1 MPRWIHRITPI
12 ILSLMAVNMA
22 NANSVS
28 EQHKPVPLIQTKIER
43 INNQI
48 TAPDDADSLQRRL
61 AIAGRAN
68 DIFTLFATE
77 LIYSQGKTDHALAAD
92 MRMLEHT
99 QEPEVAERAMEMA
112 LGANKIADAQTIANR
127 WQQIEPIESPIR
139 QRLMLE
145 LAIAKND
152 MPQVL
157 KNTDAVLSN
166 ANDYQLRRLFLKLAQ
181 LRVNNLNATD
191 ELNAPIHKTA
201 ILHPQMAE
209 ALIADAIYGVT
220 GSHKE
225 QTIKALQSLVR
236 LDTDIFPASQL
247 TLNLINLKQPQ
258 YLLDFYQQTGV
269 DTMPAKWQSLYI
281 ELLIKDNQLQ
291 QAYQLIQPLLE
302 NSKSAD
308 LYLQAVYLAVSQ
320 KAATD
325 TIASYADKIVE
336 LGDPTQRSK
345 AAMMVAMRYYDE
357 HNLPASR
364 TWATKVNDSQFFFDQ
379 ALMMCSLEA
388 EEKHWKAAQQWLNKA
403 QTAKTPAGTF
413 FSASDLLRLQTFIN
427 SSSLTNQKYEQYLN
441 RVINEAEHG
450 DARTQTEDVP
460 PLLLLRGLLYAD
472 NLNEPVKAVADL
484 RRYVKMRPNQVEGLN
499 ALGYTLLSLPKE
511 NWQEAQQ
518 LLEQAYALSSQSP
531 AINDSLG
538 WAYFLNGDAEKALP
552 LLEYA
557 FHNQPESEV
566 AAHLGEVY
574 WQLGREDEAR
584 QIWAQGWINKASDH
598 KILSE
603 ILSKYQIVPA
613 SLPLATA
620 KTAETQA
627 KADIYLQQAAVLF
640 SNGTNEPALIENIN
654 KVIQTGNKLQQS
666 QAALLAATHYFS
678 NQDMASARKW
688 LDKVTDNELVRDK
701 AYLMGMIEV
710 IQNNIP
716 AAKQWLDRMNQNKK
730 SPVSDDIDTIMLSVS
745 IDNKTLDPK
754 AYVQKLTQM
763 LKDADKK
770 TVTSEDNNTDLKAF
784 LLYSRA
790 TAYSDKLDQPKKA
803 IKDIRAFIELKPD
816 DAEGYNGLGYTML
829 SMPKRYWAEAL
840 SILQHASQLDN
851 QSWAIQDSL
860 GWAYYLNNQPEKALP
875 LLRSAYQIRHE
886 SAIAAHLGEVLWQQ
900 GDQEQA
906 RQIWAQGLAN
916 KDSDQKELQQIL
928 KKFNVNPLSLTVT
941 ATPNTQNSK

>member
-1 MPRWIHRITPI
+1 MPHWIHRITPI
-12 ILSLMAVNMA
+12 VLSLMAVHMA

-48 TAPDDADSLQRRL
+48 TAPDDADSLQQRL

-77 LIYSQGKTDHALAAD
+77 LIYSQGKTDQALAAD

-112 LGANKIADAQTIANR
+112 LGANKITEAQTIANR
-127 WQQIEPIESPIR
+127 WQEIEPTETPAR
-139 QRLMLE
+139 QRLMWE

-152 MPQVL
+152 VPQVL
-157 KNTDAVLSN
+157 KNADAVLSH
-166 ANDYQLRRLFLKLAQ
+166 ANDYQLRRLFLKMAQ
-181 LRVNNLNATD
+181 FRLNNLDATD

-201 ILHPQMAE
+201 VLHPEMAE
-209 ALIADAIYGVT
+209 ALIADAIYGAT
-220 GSHKE
+220 GAHKE
-225 QTIKALQSLVR
+225 QTIKALQSLVH

-258 YLLDFYQQTGV
+258 YLLDFYQLTGV

-281 ELLIKDNQLQ
+281 ELLIKNNQLQ
-291 QAYQLIQPLLE
+291 QAYQTLQPLLE
-302 NSKSAD
+302 KSKSAD

-320 KAATD
+320 KAATA
-325 TIASYADKIVE
+325 TLAGYAEKIVE
-336 LGDPTQRSK
+336 LGNSNQRSK

-364 TWATKVNDSQFFFDQ
+364 IWATKVNDPQFLFDQ
-379 ALMMCSLEA
+379 ALMMCSIEA
-388 EEKHWKAAQQWLNKA
+388 EQKHWKAAQQWLNKA
-403 QTAKTPAGTF
+403 QTDKIPAGTF
-413 FSASDLLRLQTFIN
+413 FSESDLLRLQTFVN
-427 SSSLTNQKYEQYLN
+427 SSSLTDQKYEQYLN

-450 DARTQTEDVP
+450 DARTQVENVA

-472 NLNEPVKAVADL
+472 KFDEPAKAVADL
-484 RRYVKMRPNQVEGLN
+484 RRFVKMRPNQIEGLN
-499 ALGYTLLSLPKE
+499 ALGYTLLSLSKDH
-511 NWQEAQQ
+511 WQEAQQ
-518 LLEQAYALSSQSP
+518 LLEQAYAQNNQSP

-538 WAYFLNGDAEKALP
+538 WAYFLNGNVEKALP

-557 FHNQPESEV
+557 YQKLPESEV

-574 WQLGREDEAR
+574 WQQGREDEAR
-584 QIWAQGWINKASDH
+584 QIWAQGWLNKASDH
-598 KILSE
+598 KILNQ
-603 ILSKYQIVPA
+603 ILSKHRIRPN
-613 SLPLATA
+613 SLPLTTA
-620 KTAETQA
+620 KKAETQA
-627 KADIYLQQAAVLF
+627 DADIYLQQAGILF
-640 SNGTNEPALIENIN
+640 SNRTNEPALIENIN
-654 KVIQTGNKLQQS
+654 KVIQTGNRLQQS
-666 QAALLAATHYFS
+666 QAALLAATYYFA
-678 NQDMASARKW
+678 NQDMNSARKW
-688 LDKVTDNELVRDK
+688 LDKVTDSQLVRDK

-710 IQNNIP
+710 TQNNIP
-716 AAKQWLDRMNQNKK
+716 AAKQWLDRMNQNKE

-875 LLRSAYQIRHE
+875 LLRSAYQLRQE

-900 GDQEQA
+900 GEQEQA
-906 RQIWAQGLAN
+906 RKIWAQGLAN

-928 KKFNVNPLSLTVT
+928 KKFNVNPSSLTT
-941 ATPNTQNSK
+941 APKSQNNK

>member
-12 ILSLMAVNMA
+12 VLSLMAVNMA

-43 INNQI
+43 INNQV

-77 LIYSQGKTDHALAAD
+77 LIYSQGKTDQALAAD

-99 QEPEVAERAMEMA
+99 QEPDVAERAMEMA
-112 LGANKIADAQTIANR
+112 LGANKIIEAQTIANR
-127 WQQIEPIESPIR
+127 WQEIEPTETPAR
-139 QRLMLE
+139 QRLMWE

-152 MPQVL
+152 VPQVL
-157 KNTDAVLSN
+157 KNADAVLSH
-166 ANDYQLRRLFLKLAQ
+166 ANDYQLRRLFLKMAQ
-181 LRVNNLNATD
+181 FRLNNLDATD

-201 ILHPQMAE
+201 VLHPEMAE
-209 ALIADAIYGVT
+209 ALIADAIYGAT
-220 GSHKE
+220 GAHKE
-225 QTIKALQSLVR
+225 QTIKALQLLVH

-258 YLLDFYQQTGV
+258 YLLDFYQLTGV

-281 ELLIKDNQLQ
+281 ELLIKNNQLQ
-291 QAYQLIQPLLE
+291 LAYQTLQPLLE
-302 NSKSAD
+302 KSKSAD

-320 KAATD
+320 KAATA
-325 TIASYADKIVE
+325 TLAGYAEKIVE
-336 LGDPTQRSK
+336 LGNSNQRSK

-364 TWATKVNDSQFFFDQ
+364 TWATKVNDPQFFFDQ
-379 ALMMCSLEA
+379 ALMMCSIEA
-388 EEKHWKAAQQWLNKA
+388 EQKHWKAAQQWLNKA
-403 QTAKTPAGTF
+403 QTDKTPAGTF
-413 FSASDLLRLQTFIN
+413 FSESDLLRLQTFVN
-427 SSSLTNQKYEQYLN
+427 SSSLTDQKYEQYLN

-450 DARTQTEDVP
+450 DARTQVENVA

-472 NLNEPVKAVADL
+472 KFDEPVKAVTDL
-484 RRYVKMRPNQVEGLN
+484 RRFVKMRPNQIEGLN
-499 ALGYTLLSLPKE
+499 ALGYTLLSLSKDH
-511 NWQEAQQ
+511 WQEAQQ
-518 LLEQAYALSSQSP
+518 LLEKAYAQNNQSP

-538 WAYFLNGDAEKALP
+538 WAYFLNGNVEKALP

-557 FHNQPESEV
+557 YQKLPESEV

-574 WQLGREDEAR
+574 WQQGREDEAR
-584 QIWAQGWINKASDH
+584 QIWAQGWLNKASDH
-598 KILSE
+598 KILNQ
-603 ILSKYQIVPA
+603 ILSKHQIRPN
-613 SLPLATA
+613 SLPLTTA
-620 KTAETQA
+620 KKTETQA
-627 KADIYLQQAAVLF
+627 DADIYLQQAGILF
-640 SNGTNEPALIENIN
+640 SNRTNEPALIENIN
-654 KVIQTGNKLQQS
+654 KVIQTGNRLQQS
-666 QAALLAATHYFS
+666 QAALLAATYYFA
-678 NQDMASARKW
+678 NQDMDSARKW
-688 LDKVTDNELVRDK
+688 LDKVTDSELVRDK

-710 IQNNIP
+710 TQNNIP
-716 AAKQWLDRMNQNKK
+716 AAKQWLDRMNQNKE

-816 DAEGYNGLGYTML
+816 NAEGYNGLGYTML

-875 LLRSAYQIRHE
+875 LLRSAYQLRQE

-900 GDQEQA
+900 GEQEQA
-906 RQIWAQGLAN
+906 RKIWAQGLAN

-928 KKFNVNPLSLTVT
+928 KKFNVNPSSLTT
-941 ATPNTQNSK
+941 APKSQNNK

>member
-12 ILSLMAVNMA
+12 VLSLMAVHMA

-43 INNQI
+43 INNQVM
-48 TAPDDADSLQRRL
+48 APDDADSLQRRL

-112 LGANKIADAQTIANR
+112 LGANKITEAQTIANR
-127 WQQIEPIESPIR
+127 WQEIEPTETPAR
-139 QRLMLE
+139 QRLMWE

-152 MPQVL
+152 VPQVL
-157 KNTDAVLSN
+157 KNADAVLSH
-166 ANDYQLRRLFLKLAQ
+166 ANDYQLRRLFLKMAQ
-181 LRVNNLNATD
+181 FRLNNLDATD

-201 ILHPQMAE
+201 VLHPEMAE
-209 ALIADAIYGVT
+209 ALIADAIYGAT
-220 GSHKE
+220 GAHKE
-225 QTIKALQSLVR
+225 QTIKALQSLVH

-258 YLLDFYQQTGV
+258 YLLDFYQLTGV

-281 ELLIKDNQLQ
+281 ELLIKNNQLQ
-291 QAYQLIQPLLE
+291 LAYQTLQPLLE
-302 NSKSAD
+302 KSKSAD

-320 KAATD
+320 KAATA
-325 TIASYADKIVE
+325 TLASYAEKIVE
-336 LGDPTQRSK
+336 LGNSNQRSK

-364 TWATKVNDSQFFFDQ
+364 TWATKVNDPQFFFDQ
-379 ALMMCSLEA
+379 ALMMCSIEA
-388 EEKHWKAAQQWLNKA
+388 EQKHWKAAQQWLNKA
-403 QTAKTPAGTF
+403 QTDKTPAGTF
-413 FSASDLLRLQTFIN
+413 FSESDLLRLQTFVN
-427 SSSLTNQKYEQYLN
+427 SSSLTDQKYEHYLN

-450 DARTQTEDVP
+450 DAKTQVENVA

-472 NLNEPVKAVADL
+472 KFDEPAKAVTDL
-484 RRYVKMRPNQVEGLN
+484 RRFVKMRPNQIEGLN
-499 ALGYTLLSLPKE
+499 ALGYTLLSLSKDH
-511 NWQEAQQ
+511 WQEAQQ
-518 LLEQAYALSSQSP
+518 LLEQAYAQNNQSP

-538 WAYFLNGDAEKALP
+538 WAYFLNGNVEKALP

-557 FHNQPESEV
+557 YQKLPESEV

-574 WQLGREDEAR
+574 WQQGREDEAR
-584 QIWAQGWINKASDH
+584 QIWAQGWLNKASDH
-598 KILSE
+598 KILNQ
-603 ILSKYQIVPA
+603 ILSKHQIRPN
-613 SLPLATA
+613 SLPLTTA
-620 KTAETQA
+620 KKAETQA
-627 KADIYLQQAAVLF
+627 DADIYLQQAGILF
-640 SNGTNEPALIENIN
+640 SNRTNEPALIENIN
-654 KVIQTGNKLQQS
+654 KVTQTGNRLQQS
-666 QAALLAATHYFS
+666 QAALLAATYYFA
-678 NQDMASARKW
+678 NQDMDSARKW
-688 LDKVTDNELVRDK
+688 LDKVTDSELVRDK

-710 IQNNIP
+710 TQNNIP
-716 AAKQWLDRMNQNKK
+716 AAKQWLDRMNQNKE
-730 SPVSDDIDTIMLSVS
+730 SPVSDDIDTIVLSVS

-754 AYVQKLTQM
+754 VYVQKLTQM

-770 TVTSEDNNTDLKAF
+770 AAVSEDNKTDIKAF

-790 TAYSDKLDQPKKA
+790 TAYSEKLDQPKKA

-875 LLRSAYQIRHE
+875 LLRSAYQIRQE

-900 GDQEQA
+900 GEQEQA
-906 RQIWAQGLAN
+906 RKIWAQGLAN

-928 KKFNVNPLSLTVT
+928 KKFNVNPSSLTT
-941 ATPNTQNSK
+941 APKSQNNK

>member
-12 ILSLMAVNMA
+12 VLSLMAVHMA

-43 INNQI
+43 INNQVM
-48 TAPDDADSLQRRL
+48 APDDADSLQRRL

-77 LIYSQGKTDHALAAD
+77 LIYSQGKTDQALAAD

-112 LGANKIADAQTIANR
+112 LGANKITEAQTIANR
-127 WQQIEPIESPIR
+127 WQEIEPTETPAR
-139 QRLMLE
+139 QRLMWE

-152 MPQVL
+152 VPQVL
-157 KNTDAVLSN
+157 KNADAVLSH
-166 ANDYQLRRLFLKLAQ
+166 ANDYQLRRLFLKMAQ
-181 LRVNNLNATD
+181 FRLNNLDATD

-201 ILHPQMAE
+201 VLHPEMAE
-209 ALIADAIYGVT
+209 ALIADAIYGAT
-220 GSHKE
+220 GAHKE
-225 QTIKALQSLVR
+225 QTIKALQSLVH

-258 YLLDFYQQTGV
+258 YLLDFYQLTGV

-281 ELLIKDNQLQ
+281 ELLIKNNQLQ
-291 QAYQLIQPLLE
+291 QAYQTLQPLLE
-302 NSKSAD
+302 KSKSAD

-320 KAATD
+320 KAATA
-325 TIASYADKIVE
+325 TIAGYAEKIVE
-336 LGDPTQRSK
+336 LGNSNQRSK

-364 TWATKVNDSQFFFDQ
+364 TWAAKVNDPQFLFDQ
-379 ALMMCSLEA
+379 ALMMCSIEA
-388 EEKHWKAAQQWLNKA
+388 EQKHWKAAQQWLNKA
-403 QTAKTPAGTF
+403 QTDKTPAGTF
-413 FSASDLLRLQTFIN
+413 FSESDLLRLQTFVN
-427 SSSLTNQKYEQYLN
+427 SSSLTDQKYEQYLN

-450 DARTQTEDVP
+450 DARTQVENVA

-472 NLNEPVKAVADL
+472 KLDEPAKAVADL
-484 RRYVKMRPNQVEGLN
+484 RRFVKMRPNQIEGLN
-499 ALGYTLLSLPKE
+499 ALGYTLLSLSKDH
-511 NWQEAQQ
+511 WQEAQQ
-518 LLEQAYALSSQSP
+518 LLEQAYAQNNQSP

-538 WAYFLNGDAEKALP
+538 WAYFLNGNVEKALP

-557 FHNQPESEV
+557 YQKLPESEV

-574 WQLGREDEAR
+574 WQQGREDEAR
-584 QIWAQGWINKASDH
+584 QIWAQGWLNKASDH
-598 KILSE
+598 KVLNQ
-603 ILSKYQIVPA
+603 ILSKHQIRPN

-620 KTAETQA
+620 KKVETQTD
-627 KADIYLQQAAVLF
+627 ADIYLQQAGILF
-640 SNGTNEPALIENIN
+640 SNRTNEPALIENIN
-654 KVIQTGNKLQQS
+654 KVIQTGNRLQQS
-666 QAALLAATHYFS
+666 QAALLAATYYFS
-678 NQDMASARKW
+678 NRDMTSARKW
-688 LDKVTDNELVRDK
+688 LDKVTDSELIGDK

-710 IQNNIP
+710 TQNNIP
-716 AAKQWLDRMNQNKK
+716 AAKQWLARIDQNKE
-730 SPVSDDIDTIMLSVS
+730 SPVSDNMHTIALSVY
-745 IDNKTLDPK
+745 IDSKTLDPK
-754 AYVQKLTQM
+754 VYVQKLTQM

-770 TVTSEDNNTDLKAF
+770 AAASEDNNTDLKAF

-790 TAYSDKLDQPKKA
+790 TAYSEKLDQPKKA

-875 LLRSAYQIRHE
+875 LLRSAYQLRQE

-900 GDQEQA
+900 GEQEQA
-906 RQIWAQGLAN
+906 RKIWAQGLAN

-928 KKFNVNPLSLTVT
+928 KKFNVNPSSLTT
-941 ATPNTQNSK
+941 APKSQNNK

>member
-12 ILSLMAVNMA
+12 VLSLMAVHMA

-43 INNQI
+43 INNQVM
-48 TAPDDADSLQRRL
+48 APDDADSLQRRL

-99 QEPEVAERAMEMA
+99 QEPDVAERAMEMA
-112 LGANKIADAQTIANR
+112 LGANKITEAQTIANR
-127 WQQIEPIESPIR
+127 WQEIEPTETPAR
-139 QRLMLE
+139 QRLMWE

-152 MPQVL
+152 VPQVL
-157 KNTDAVLSN
+157 KNADAVLSH
-166 ANDYQLRRLFLKLAQ
+166 ANDYQLRRLFLKMAQ
-181 LRVNNLNATD
+181 FRLNNLDATD

-201 ILHPQMAE
+201 VLHPEMAE
-209 ALIADAIYGVT
+209 ALIADAIYGAT
-220 GSHKE
+220 GAHKE
-225 QTIKALQSLVR
+225 QTIRALQSLVH

-258 YLLDFYQQTGV
+258 YLLDFYQLTGV

-281 ELLIKDNQLQ
+281 ELLIKNNQLQ
-291 QAYQLIQPLLE
+291 QAYQTLQPLLE
-302 NSKSAD
+302 KSKSAD

-320 KAATD
+320 KTATA
-325 TIASYADKIVE
+325 TIAGYAEKIVE
-336 LGDPTQRSK
+336 LGNSNQRSK

-364 TWATKVNDSQFFFDQ
+364 TWAAKVNDPQFLFDQ
-379 ALMMCSLEA
+379 ALMMCSIEA
-388 EEKHWKAAQQWLNKA
+388 EQKHWKAAQQWLNKA
-403 QTAKTPAGTF
+403 QTDKTPAGTF
-413 FSASDLLRLQTFIN
+413 FSGSDLLRLQTFVN
-427 SSSLTNQKYEQYLN
+427 SSSLTDQKYEQYLN
-441 RVINEAEHG
+441 RVINEAEHS
-450 DARTQTEDVP
+450 DARTQVENVP

-472 NLNEPVKAVADL
+472 KFDEPAKAVADL
-484 RRYVKMRPNQVEGLN
+484 RRFVKMRPNQIEGLN
-499 ALGYTLLSLPKE
+499 ALGYTLLSLSKDH
-511 NWQEAQQ
+511 WQEAQQ
-518 LLEQAYALSSQSP
+518 LLEQAYAQNNQSP

-538 WAYFLNGDAEKALP
+538 WAYFLNGNVEKALP

-557 FHNQPESEV
+557 YQKLPESEV

-574 WQLGREDEAR
+574 WQQGREDEAR
-584 QIWAQGWINKASDH
+584 QIWAQGWLNKASDH
-598 KILSE
+598 KILNQ
-603 ILSKYQIVPA
+603 ILSKHQIRPN

-620 KTAETQA
+620 KKVETQA
-627 KADIYLQQAAVLF
+627 DADIYLQQAGILF
-640 SNGTNEPALIENIN
+640 SNRTNEPALIENIN
-654 KVIQTGNKLQQS
+654 KVIQTGNRLQQS
-666 QAALLAATHYFS
+666 QAALLAATYYFS
-678 NQDMASARKW
+678 NRDMTSARKW
-688 LDKVTDNELVRDK
+688 LDKVTDSELIGDK

-710 IQNNIP
+710 TQNNIP
-716 AAKQWLDRMNQNKK
+716 AAKQWLARIDQNKE
-730 SPVSDDIDTIMLSVS
+730 SPVSDNMHTIALSVY
-745 IDNKTLDPK
+745 IDSKTLDPK
-754 AYVQKLTQM
+754 VYVQKLTQM

-770 TVTSEDNNTDLKAF
+770 AAASEDNNTDLKAF

-790 TAYSDKLDQPKKA
+790 TAYSEKLDQPKKA

-851 QSWAIQDSL
+851 ESWAIQDSL

-875 LLRSAYQIRHE
+875 LLRSAYQVQQE

-900 GDQEQA
+900 GEQEQA
-906 RQIWAQGLAN
+906 RKIWAQGLAN

-928 KKFNVNPLSLTVT
+928 KKFNVNPSSLTT
-941 ATPNTQNSK
+941 APKSQNNK

>member
-12 ILSLMAVNMA
+12 VLSLMAVHMA

-28 EQHKPVPLIQTKIER
+28 EQHRPVPLIQTKIER
-43 INNQI
+43 INNQVM
-48 TAPDDADSLQRRL
+48 APDDADSLQRRL

-112 LGANKIADAQTIANR
+112 LGANKITEAQTIANR
-127 WQQIEPIESPIR
+127 WQEIEPTETPAR
-139 QRLMLE
+139 QRLMWE

-152 MPQVL
+152 VPQVL
-157 KNTDAVLSN
+157 KNADAVLSH
-166 ANDYQLRRLFLKLAQ
+166 ANDYQLRRLFLKMAQ
-181 LRVNNLNATD
+181 FRLNNLDATD

-201 ILHPQMAE
+201 VLHPEMAE
-209 ALIADAIYGVT
+209 ALIADAIYGAT
-220 GSHKE
+220 GAHKE
-225 QTIKALQSLVR
+225 QTIKALQSLVH

-258 YLLDFYQQTGV
+258 YLLDFYQLTGV

-281 ELLIKDNQLQ
+281 ELLIKNNQLQ
-291 QAYQLIQPLLE
+291 QAYQTLQPLLE
-302 NSKSAD
+302 KSKSAD

-320 KAATD
+320 KAATA
-325 TIASYADKIVE
+325 TLAGYAEKIVE
-336 LGDPTQRSK
+336 LGNSNQRSK

-364 TWATKVNDSQFFFDQ
+364 TWATKVNDPQFFFDQ
-379 ALMMCSLEA
+379 ALMMCSIEA
-388 EEKHWKAAQQWLNKA
+388 EQKHWKAAQQWLNKA

-413 FSASDLLRLQTFIN
+413 FSESDLLRLQTFVN
-427 SSSLTNQKYEQYLN
+427 SSSLTDQKYEQYLN

-450 DARTQTEDVP
+450 DARTQVENVA

-472 NLNEPVKAVADL
+472 KFDEPAKAVIDL
-484 RRYVKMRPNQVEGLN
+484 RRFVKMRPNQIEGLN
-499 ALGYTLLSLPKE
+499 ALGYTLLSLSKDH
-511 NWQEAQQ
+511 WQEAQQ
-518 LLEQAYALSSQSP
+518 LLEKAYAQNNQSP

-538 WAYFLNGDAEKALP
+538 WAYFLNGNVEKALP

-557 FHNQPESEV
+557 YQKLPESEV

-574 WQLGREDEAR
+574 WQQGREDEAR
-584 QIWAQGWINKASDH
+584 QIWAQGWLNKASDH
-598 KILSE
+598 KILNQ
-603 ILSKYQIVPA
+603 ILSKHQIRPN
-613 SLPLATA
+613 SLPLTTA
-620 KTAETQA
+620 KKAETQA
-627 KADIYLQQAAVLF
+627 DADIYLQQAGILF
-640 SNGTNEPALIENIN
+640 SNRTNEPALIENIN
-654 KVIQTGNKLQQS
+654 KVIQTGNRLQQS
-666 QAALLAATHYFS
+666 QAALLAATYYFA
-678 NQDMASARKW
+678 NQDMDSARKW
-688 LDKVTDNELVRDK
+688 LDKVTDSELVRDK

-710 IQNNIP
+710 TQNNIP
-716 AAKQWLDRMNQNKK
+716 AAKQWLDRMNQNKE
-730 SPVSDDIDTIMLSVS
+730 SPVSDDIDTIVLSVS

-754 AYVQKLTQM
+754 VYVQKLTQM
-763 LKDADKK
+763 LKDADTK
-770 TVTSEDNNTDLKAF
+770 TAVSEDNKTDIKAF

-790 TAYSDKLDQPKKA
+790 TAYSEKLDQPKKA

-875 LLRSAYQIRHE
+875 LLRSAYQIRQE

-900 GDQEQA
+900 GEQEQA
-906 RQIWAQGLAN
+906 RKIWAQGLAN

-928 KKFNVNPLSLTVT
+928 KKFNVNPSSLTT
-941 ATPNTQNSK
+941 APKSQNNK

>member
-12 ILSLMAVNMA
+12 VLSLMAVHMA

-43 INNQI
+43 INNQV

-77 LIYSQGKTDHALAAD
+77 LIYSQGKTDQALAAD

-99 QEPEVAERAMEMA
+99 QEPDVAERAMEMA
-112 LGANKIADAQTIANR
+112 LGANKITEAQTIANR
-127 WQQIEPIESPIR
+127 WQQIEPTETPAR
-139 QRLMLE
+139 QRLMWE

-152 MPQVL
+152 VPQVL
-157 KNTDAVLSN
+157 KNADAVLSH
-166 ANDYQLRRLFLKLAQ
+166 ANDYQLRRLFLKMAQ
-181 LRVNNLNATD
+181 FRLNNLDATD

-201 ILHPQMAE
+201 VLHPEMAE
-209 ALIADAIYGVT
+209 ALIADAIYGAT
-220 GSHKE
+220 GAHKE
-225 QTIKALQSLVR
+225 QTIKALQLLVH

-258 YLLDFYQQTGV
+258 YLLDFYQLTGV

-281 ELLIKDNQLQ
+281 ELLIKNNQLQ
-291 QAYQLIQPLLE
+291 QAYQTLQPLLE
-302 NSKSAD
+302 KSKSAD

-320 KAATD
+320 KAATA
-325 TIASYADKIVE
+325 TIAGYAEKIVE
-336 LGDPTQRSK
+336 LGNSNQRSK

-364 TWATKVNDSQFFFDQ
+364 SWATKVNDPQFLFDQ
-379 ALMMCSLEA
+379 ALMMCSIEA
-388 EEKHWKAAQQWLNKA
+388 EQKHWKAAQQWLNKV
-403 QTAKTPAGTF
+403 QTDKTPAGTF
-413 FSASDLLRLQTFIN
+413 FSGSDLLRLQTFVN
-427 SSSLTNQKYEQYLN
+427 SSSLTDQKYEQYLN

-450 DARTQTEDVP
+450 DTRTQVENVA

-472 NLNEPVKAVADL
+472 KFDEPAKAVADL
-484 RRYVKMRPNQVEGLN
+484 RRFVKMRPNQIEGLN
-499 ALGYTLLSLPKE
+499 ALGYTLLSLSKDH
-511 NWQEAQQ
+511 WQEAQQ
-518 LLEQAYALSSQSP
+518 LLEQAYAQNNQSP

-538 WAYFLNGDAEKALP
+538 WAYFLNGNVEKALP

-557 FHNQPESEV
+557 YQKLPESEV

-574 WQLGREDEAR
+574 WQQGREDEAR
-584 QIWAQGWINKASDH
+584 QIWAQGWLNKASDH
-598 KILSE
+598 KILNQ
-603 ILSKYQIVPA
+603 ILSKHQIRPN

-620 KTAETQA
+620 KKVETQA
-627 KADIYLQQAAVLF
+627 DADIYLQQAGILF
-640 SNGTNEPALIENIN
+640 SNRTNEPALIENIN
-654 KVIQTGNKLQQS
+654 KVIQTGNRLQQS
-666 QAALLAATHYFS
+666 QAALLAATYYFS
-678 NQDMASARKW
+678 NRDMTSARKW
-688 LDKVTDNELVRDK
+688 LDKVTDSELIGDK

-710 IQNNIP
+710 TQNNIP
-716 AAKQWLDRMNQNKK
+716 AAKQWLARIDQNKE
-730 SPVSDDIDTIMLSVS
+730 SPVSDNMHTIALSVY
-745 IDNKTLDPK
+745 IDSKTLDPK
-754 AYVQKLTQM
+754 VYVQKLTQM

-770 TVTSEDNNTDLKAF
+770 AAASEDNNTDLKAF

-790 TAYSDKLDQPKKA
+790 TAYSEKLDQPKKA

-851 QSWAIQDSL
+851 ESWAIQDSL

-875 LLRSAYQIRHE
+875 LLRSAYQVQQE

-900 GDQEQA
+900 GEQEQA
-906 RQIWAQGLAN
+906 RKIWAQGLAN

-928 KKFNVNPLSLTVT
+928 KKFNVNPSSLTT
-941 ATPNTQNSK
+941 APKSQNNK

>member
-12 ILSLMAVNMA
+12 VLSLMAVHMA
-22 NANSVS
+22 NASSVS

-48 TAPDDADSLQRRL
+48 TAPDDADSLQQRL

-77 LIYSQGKTDHALAAD
+77 LIYSQGKTDQALAAD

-112 LGANKIADAQTIANR
+112 LGANKITEAQTIANR
-127 WQQIEPIESPIR
+127 WQEIEPTETPAR
-139 QRLMLE
+139 QRLMWE

-152 MPQVL
+152 VPQVL
-157 KNTDAVLSN
+157 KNADAVLSH
-166 ANDYQLRRLFLKLAQ
+166 ANDYQLRRLFLKMAQ
-181 LRVNNLNATD
+181 FRLNNLDATD

-201 ILHPQMAE
+201 VLHPEMAE
-209 ALIADAIYGVT
+209 ALIADAIYGAT
-220 GSHKE
+220 GAHKE
-225 QTIKALQSLVR
+225 QTIKALQSLVH

-258 YLLDFYQQTGV
+258 YLLDFYQLTGV

-281 ELLIKDNQLQ
+281 ELLIKNNQLQ
-291 QAYQLIQPLLE
+291 QAYQTLQPLLE
-302 NSKSAD
+302 KSKSAD

-320 KAATD
+320 KAATA
-325 TIASYADKIVE
+325 TIAGYAEKIVE
-336 LGDPTQRSK
+336 LGNSNQRSK

-357 HNLPASR
+357 HNLQASR
-364 TWATKVNDSQFFFDQ
+364 TWATKVNDPQFLFDQ
-379 ALMMCSLEA
+379 ALMMCSIEA
-388 EEKHWKAAQQWLNKA
+388 EQKHWKAAQQWLNKA
-403 QTAKTPAGTF
+403 QTDKIPAGTF
-413 FSASDLLRLQTFIN
+413 FSESDLLRLQTFVN
-427 SSSLTNQKYEQYLN
+427 SSSLTDQKYEQYLN

-450 DARTQTEDVP
+450 DARTQVENVA

-472 NLNEPVKAVADL
+472 KFDEPAKAVADL
-484 RRYVKMRPNQVEGLN
+484 RRFVKMRPNQIEGLN
-499 ALGYTLLSLPKE
+499 ALGYTLLSLSKDH
-511 NWQEAQQ
+511 WQEAQQ
-518 LLEQAYALSSQSP
+518 LLEQAYAQNNQSP

-538 WAYFLNGDAEKALP
+538 WAYFLNGNVEKALP

-557 FHNQPESEV
+557 YQKLPESEV

-574 WQLGREDEAR
+574 WQQGREDEAR
-584 QIWAQGWINKASDH
+584 QIWAQGWLNKASDH
-598 KILSE
+598 KILNQ
-603 ILSKYQIVPA
+603 ILSKHQIRPN
-613 SLPLATA
+613 SLPLTTA
-620 KTAETQA
+620 KKAETQA
-627 KADIYLQQAAVLF
+627 DADIYLQQAGILF
-640 SNGTNEPALIENIN
+640 SNRTNEPALIENIN
-654 KVIQTGNKLQQS
+654 KVIQTGNRLQQS
-666 QAALLAATHYFS
+666 QAALLAATYYFA
-678 NQDMASARKW
+678 NQDMNSARKW
-688 LDKVTDNELVRDK
+688 LDKVTDSQLVRDK

-710 IQNNIP
+710 TQNNIP
-716 AAKQWLDRMNQNKK
+716 AAKQWLYQMNQNKE
-730 SPVSDDIDTIMLSVS
+730 SPVSDDIDTIVLSVS

-754 AYVQKLTQM
+754 VYVQKLTQM
-763 LKDADKK
+763 LKDADTK
-770 TVTSEDNNTDLKAF
+770 TAVSEDNKTDIKAF

-790 TAYSDKLDQPKKA
+790 AAYSEKLDQPKKA

-875 LLRSAYQIRHE
+875 LLRSAYQLRQE

-900 GDQEQA
+900 GEQEQA
-906 RQIWAQGLAN
+906 RKIWTQGLAN

-928 KKFNVNPLSLTVT
+928 KKFNVNPSSLTT
-941 ATPNTQNSK
+941 APKSQNNK